1 VDEVRAE
8 EGCWHDLQR
17 DLQRADC
24 MGVDPLVF
32 ALTRDTPLTHKG
44 GGKKFANHSAVNNWL
59 SGMAALVDV
68 LGIMRVLADASV
80 MRIILMINAIA
91 DGPHSTE
98 SSKTYPFSLRAAFT
112 AEKVRL
118 EEEVLT
124 HNRMIGNISC
134 SSGGGS
140 VSTNDAAS
148 AKSTPKKRAKETD
161 EARELQ
167 QSANHQNRL
176 EHEIVQLRAAN
187 VQIKRARDDAGGRS
201 GVREQSRRSV
211 SPPFKPSRPTTSRT
225 QTARTATAR

>member
-1 VDEVRAE
+1 
-8 EGCWHDLQR
+8 
-17 DLQRADC
+17 
-24 MGVDPLVF
+24 
-32 ALTRDTPLTHKG
+32 
-44 GGKKFANHSAVNNWL
+44 
-59 SGMAALVDV
+59 MAALADV

-124 HNRMIGNISC
+124 HNRMIGNITG
-134 SSGGGS
+134 GGGS

-167 QSANHQNRL
+167 QSASRQNRL